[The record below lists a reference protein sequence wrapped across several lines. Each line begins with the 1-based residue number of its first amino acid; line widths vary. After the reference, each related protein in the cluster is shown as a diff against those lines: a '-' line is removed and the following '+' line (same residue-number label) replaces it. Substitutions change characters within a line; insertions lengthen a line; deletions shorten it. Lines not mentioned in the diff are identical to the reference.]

1 MITGRRAAAETGE
14 ALVSEAIDQESFT
27 TWPQSMTYP
36 GDNNV
41 DNRAQA
47 RCDAAF
53 LKYDGMDSADS
64 NFSYDYLIPD
74 DTTWPSGD
82 RFVVCVAYA

>member
-1 MITGRRAAAETGE
+1 MGGRRNA
-14 ALVSEAIDQESFT
+14 
-27 TWPQSMTYP
+27 WPQSKAYP
-36 GDNNV
+36 GDNKV
-41 DNRAQA
+41 DNQAQV

-53 LKYDGMDSADS
+53 LKYDGLDSADS

-82 RFVVCVAYA
+82 RFVVCVAYAPNSQDSGAVPLNYSIKGSDQ